1 EAATVLATF
10 AHPQSYRWH
19 SVCLC
24 TWGFTHMPSTCNA
37 KSFGYSQGIQLTDNA
52 GQKFGKEAVSKAE

>member
-1 EAATVLATF
+1 LRSFSPHTIILF
-10 AHPQSYRWH
+10 AQRL
-19 SVCLC
+19 LC

-52 GQKFGKEAVSKAE
+52 GQKSGKEAAGKAE